1 MTSDFEEMDRALTAA
16 NLKRART
23 RSESAEIGTREVAD
37 AHERAWEEASR
48 IGELYLEARFEHE
61 AREAGL
67 YVDPSVFE
75 VPRAEVDPIAVEI
88 RRAREELSIYDAI
101 ARALDDPHGALD
113 VVLSADD
120 PEAARAAL
128 RARYGFDDT
137 QAGAVMEIR
146 YLVATL
152 THRRQVQRRRQELLD
167 RLHDL
172 ESQQNAG

>member
-23 RSESAEIGTREVAD
+23 RSESAENWTREVAD

-48 IGELYLEARFEHE
+48 IGELYLEARFERE

-67 YVDPSVFE
+67 YVDPSVFQ
-75 VPRAEVDPIAVEI
+75 VPQAEVDPIAVEI
-88 RRAREELSIYDAI
+88 RQAREELSIYDAI

-113 VVLSADD
+113 AVLSAED

-137 QAGAVMEIR
+137 QADAVMEIR
-146 YLVATL
+146 YMVATL
-152 THRRQVQRRRQELLD
+152 MHRRQIQQRLQELRD
-167 RLHDL
+167 RIHDL
-172 ESQQNAG
+172 EGQKRG